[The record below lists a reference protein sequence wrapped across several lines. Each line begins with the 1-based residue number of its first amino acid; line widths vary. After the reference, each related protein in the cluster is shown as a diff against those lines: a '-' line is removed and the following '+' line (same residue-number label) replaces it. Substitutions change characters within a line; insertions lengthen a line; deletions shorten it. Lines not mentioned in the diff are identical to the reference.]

1 MVESEDV
8 VSAGV
13 EAAGNN
19 DYQVLI
25 YCSGGRNNL
34 TLILCKASN
43 GELRRQILRLAS
55 VHSTRPING
64 LNINQLVLSHSDR
77 HFHTFKMFS
86 FKRLN

>member
-1 MVESEDV
+1 MILTLVSMSKHEVVYCDGFLDVVESEDV
-8 VSAGV
+8 VSAGF

-43 GELRRQILRLAS
+43 GELRRQILRLA
-55 VHSTRPING
+55 VHNTISTQQTASI
-64 LNINQLVLSHSDR
+64 
-77 HFHTFKMFS
+77 
-86 FKRLN
+86 